1 MEEGDYREQLGF
13 ESDFPQNEWDV
24 KRQTGYIVGREPVLF
39 LDDSYILDREGV
51 ERSLHPLS
59 KEPDPVT
66 FPLPFE
72 GIRIPIVRSIVPAT
86 DQRWFYAYVSGGYG
100 DKTLFMLYRTRDCV
114 DFRPVEV
121 NQLSREEISS
131 QLGRTEIAFNNL
143 LIFDEEHGRKFP
155 PYYCAFFR
163 VYHDT
168 DYAYEGV
175 VINKNPRPRVAR
187 VIRSR
192 DGINWEEKP
201 DQPRKKVSFESNM
214 PAYDAFR
221 DRYLLYLRL
230 WDPPKKPVSGWRKV
244 LLSQT
249 GAEDP
254 VAGWTDEELVLEA
267 DELDGAAADIYFMQV
282 TGYAGIYVGIPAIYQ
297 RTSCFDPSLRG
308 TIHGQLA
315 VSGDGRSWSRV
326 CQGEQFLVLGEE
338 GSWDS
343 GLISP
348 ACAPVILG
356 EELIYYYSGRRIRHD
371 EPLPE
376 DYSRGCGLARL
387 RLDGFASLDAG
398 PIGGTVLTVPFWP
411 EGKYLYING
420 DASEGE
426 IRVEV
431 LQDYTYVELK
441 KFERGESGKGLFRA
455 EKCVPLNENSTC
467 HRVEWENG
475 ENFIDDFP
483 AGWNR
488 PKSSDDLK
496 GMLHFSER
504 AIGLRFYLRNAKL
517 YSFWFAESEGPPE
530 EGRLKPAE
538 S

>member
-13 ESDFPQNEWDV
+13 ESDYPQSEWDV

-168 DYAYEGV
+168 DYPYEGV

-267 DELDGAAADIYFMQV
+267 DELDGPAADIYFMQV

-411 EGKYLYING
+411 EGKYLYVNA

-441 KFERGESGKGLFRA
+441 KFERGKPGRGLFRA
-455 EKCVPLNENSTC
+455 EKCIPLNENSTC

-488 PKSSDDLK
+488 PQSSDDLK

-504 AIGLRFYLRNAKL
+504 AIALTFYLRNAKL
-517 YSFWFAESEGPPE
+517 YSFWFADSEGPPE